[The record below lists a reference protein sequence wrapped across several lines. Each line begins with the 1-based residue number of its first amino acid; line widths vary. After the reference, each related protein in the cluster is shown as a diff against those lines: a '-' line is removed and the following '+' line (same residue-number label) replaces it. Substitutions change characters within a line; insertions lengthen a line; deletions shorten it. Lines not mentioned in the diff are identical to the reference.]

1 MTVFFQ
7 NFFWSPATIQL
18 DSFFECFFDFLV
30 ACRHFFS
37 CFQTEHGNLRIDTSA
52 ADSCRVN
59 GYVSAT
65 NYNNITFKRK
75 TLFCTGFS

>member
-1 MTVFFQ
+1 MAIFFQ

-37 CFQTEHGNLRIDTSA
+37 CFQTEHGNLRIGTSA
-52 ADSCRVN
+52 ADSCRIN
-59 GYVSAT
+59 GYVSAADHDH
-65 NYNNITFKRK
+65 ITFKREA
-75 TLFCTGFS
+75 F